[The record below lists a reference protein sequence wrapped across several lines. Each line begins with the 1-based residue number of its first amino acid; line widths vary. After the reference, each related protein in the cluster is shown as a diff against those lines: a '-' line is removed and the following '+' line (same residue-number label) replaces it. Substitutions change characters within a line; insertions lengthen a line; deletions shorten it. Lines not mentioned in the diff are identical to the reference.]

1 MNKQLQGNPLK
12 LDKKFI
18 INMTCLV
25 NVLTLRVII
34 RFTLNQETVL
44 KGPHAQQK

>member
-18 INMTCLV
+18 INTTSLV
-25 NVLTLRVII
+25 NVLTLRVLI

-44 KGPHAQQK
+44 KGPHAQQT